1 MEYRLHRAD
10 GEFRW
15 VLDKCTPRFAPN
27 GEFVGYIGSAIDI
40 TDFKRMHEEALSKEK
55 LQSLMSLTRGIA
67 HDFNNMM
74 AAVLAQAELAENDL
88 PEDSAPREQ
97 VRHIKAVAIQASEVV
112 RELMIYSGQEEA
124 KLAPIDL
131 SGVVEEISHLLKVS
145 ISKHAELHL
154 DLSKDIPPV
163 WGNAVQIRQLAMNL
177 ILNASEALGENPG
190 VIHVETSLPA
200 GRGDPAASNIAGRP
214 DDYVRLGVSDT
225 GCGMTEQERA
235 RVFDPFFTT
244 KPKGHGLGLAVVQG
258 IVQSHNGVINVKSKL
273 ANGTTFEVLFRRA
286 VVSLGAASPE
296 TCSSAANKS
305 EAC

>member
-1 MEYRLHRAD
+1 
-10 GEFRW
+10 
-15 VLDKCTPRFAPN
+15 VLDKCAPRFAPN

-40 TDFKRMHEEALSKEK
+40 TDLKRMHEEALSKEK

-74 AAVLAQAELAENDL
+74 SAILAQAELAENDL
-88 PEDSAPREQ
+88 PEDSAPREE
-97 VRHIKAVAIQASEVV
+97 VRQIKAVAIQASEVV

-124 KLAPIDL
+124 KLAPVDL
-131 SGVVEEISHLLKVS
+131 SGLVEEISHLLKVS
-145 ISKHAELHL
+145 ISKHAELRL
-154 DLSKDIPPV
+154 DLSKDVPPV

-177 ILNASEALGENPG
+177 ILNASEALGEKPG
-190 VIHVETSLPA
+190 VIHVETSVPVD
-200 GRGDPAASNIAGRP
+200 RGDPAAANDAGCP
-214 DDYVRLGVSDT
+214 DDYVRLAVSDT

-258 IVQSHNGVINVKSKL
+258 IVRSHNGVINVKSKL

-286 VVSLGAASPE
+286 VIRLGAASPE
-296 TCSSAANKS
+296 AFSSTANES
-305 EAC
+305 EPFSGRSC